1 MKRQRFLF
9 ASRTANRRKGSE
21 RMWPARGLCIAT
33 KILWKHDSEGKRDW
47 ILVFRGCTPT
57 WIFQPGLMKIDSRGD
72 SRRRRGRKVKL
83 QFPLWWELARARLLR
98 LRLLAFW
105 KSNPPL
111 LRGSPPVKEKLG
123 TSKGDEKGARI
134 QLKRLFGLY
143 DLAQMGF
150 ISIRCEANSV
160 SFLTAKKCFIC
171 LAKKQNHKGERR
183 GSKQSFRLYK
193 IAKWAS

>member
-9 ASRTANRRKGSE
+9 ASRTADRRKGSE

-33 KILWKHDSEGKRDW
+33 KISWKHDSEAKRDW

-111 LRGSPPVKEKLG
+111 LRGSLVKEKLG
-123 TSKGDEKGARI
+123 TSKGNEKGGEGARI

-143 DLAQMGF
+143 DLA
-150 ISIRCEANSV
+150 
-160 SFLTAKKCFIC
+160 
-171 LAKKQNHKGERR
+171 HKYSMW
-183 GSKQSFRLYK
+183 SKQRVVLNG
-193 IAKWAS
+193 